1 MFTVVTVGFPST
13 ALSGTEGERLS
24 VCVEVESGSVQ
35 LPTLVNVDFSIT
47 DITTSGTLNSFVF
60 AKKYLRNMYMFS
72 DCYCVHIYI
81 FFAF

>member
-60 AKKYLRNMYMFS
+60 AKNT
-72 DCYCVHIYI
+72 
-81 FFAF
+81 